1 MIDIHDAELDARITK
16 QELCEHKNPNYQ
28 PTEYHETDVGIGILT
43 NISIHESYTCDDC
56 GTELDIPEP
65 DWDLMR
71 EGKWLTINNYR
82 LAIRGVRDE

>member
-1 MIDIHDAELDARITK
+1 MIDIHDAELDASITE

-28 PTEYHETDVGIGILT
+28 PTEYHETDVGIVILT

-82 LAIRGVRDE
+82 L